1 MTIRKIP
8 LITPI
13 ALSSVPN
20 HESIKSDLMDLI
32 NESDARRIKDDNYAW
47 SLDITRCDYD
57 DHMDGSPRKWV
68 DFVRPHLVP
77 IIKEIHEELGFKTL
91 DVHKIWFQQYDTDS
105 VHGWHMHTQC
115 QWTSVY
121 YVDLPEGTPQTEI
134 LNPFTQNDVQTL
146 EVKEGD
152 VIMFP
157 SYVIHQAPT
166 NKGVDTK
173 TIISWNSSADIEP
186 GYEIQ

>member
-1 MTIRKIP
+1 M
-8 LITPI
+8 
-13 ALSSVPN
+13 
-20 HESIKSDLMDLI
+20 
-32 NESDARRIKDDNYAW
+32 
-47 SLDITRCDYD
+47 
-57 DHMDGSPRKWV
+57 
-68 DFVRPHLVP
+68 
-77 IIKEIHEELGFKTL
+77 
-91 DVHKIWFQQYDTDS
+91 
-105 VHGWHMHTQC
+105 
-115 QWTSVY
+115 Y